1 MCGKWFMLASDH
13 GGMLVNLK
21 AAPGDVR
28 ALVESFNCIEPG
40 YHMNKRHWISVGAKD
55 GLDEDL
61 LRSLVINSYL
71 LVRSGLP
78 KASRPHLSDELR
90 RQSGRLVWDLWE
102 FTVRQNSGLTRGG
115 RLLLFHTHQRTGN

>member
-1 MCGKWFMLASDH
+1 MDDKWLYRTARGIALSLPEAQPYVFAEDWEAARVCGKWFMLASDH

-40 YHMNKRHWISVGAKD
+40 YHMNKRHWISVRAKD

-78 KASRPHLSDELR
+78 KASRPHLSD
-90 RQSGRLVWDLWE
+90 D
-102 FTVRQNSGLTRGG
+102 
-115 RLLLFHTHQRTGN
+115 